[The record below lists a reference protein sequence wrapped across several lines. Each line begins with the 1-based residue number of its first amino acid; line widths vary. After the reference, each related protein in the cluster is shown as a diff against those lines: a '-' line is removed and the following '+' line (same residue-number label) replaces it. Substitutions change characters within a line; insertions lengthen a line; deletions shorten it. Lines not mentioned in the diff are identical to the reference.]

1 MWIIIRLLIGITFLA
16 AVEIYFIKKL
26 GLAFKNLF
34 PGFHQKQYKTIKRIF
49 LIWMN
54 IYPIILIAV
63 FVYFAITSEY
73 VIQPSSRIIDYLV
86 IYPFWIGFVLMVQT
100 TIYFIIIDLIKLIG
114 YLIIKKHKIVFLK
127 WQSVFNLLLISFFMV
142 YIPARVIYDY
152 NEVTVREVE
161 FKKQNLPQSLNNFK
175 IAFISDI
182 QADHY
187 TDDSRLENF
196 INIVNSLKPDLVLIA
211 GDLITTGPDYID
223 ISAKQVGRL
232 IAKYGVYSCVGD
244 HDNWAYRNDSK
255 RSINEITGA
264 LLKNNVEMIDNGK
277 RYINI
282 DDSFIGITFVT
293 NTYVERVQQKL
304 LDTLVSNTNEEL
316 KIFLTH
322 QPRPHLIEAARK
334 NNFDLYLAGH
344 THGGQIS
351 FLFPFVQLTPTLFE
365 TKYIQGDFW
374 FGDLPASGW
383 QAGMLMI
390 ITRGLG
396 MSIAP
401 LRYNSTPEVT
411 LITLQNIEEQISNI
425 K

>member
-1 MWIIIRLLIGITFLA
+1 MWIIIRLLIGIALLAVVEFYFL
-16 AVEIYFIKKL
+16 KKL
-26 GLAFKNLF
+26 SLAVKNLF
-34 PGFHQKQYKTIKRIF
+34 PAFHQKQYKIIKRIF
-49 LIWMN
+49 LVWMN
-54 IYPIILIAV
+54 FYPIILIAIY
-63 FVYFAITSEY
+63 VYFAITSEY
-73 VIQPSSRIIDYLV
+73 LTQPASKIIDYLV
-86 IYPFWIGFVLMVQT
+86 IYPFWVGFVLMVQT
-100 TIYFIIIDLIKLIG
+100 TIYFIIVDLVKLIS
-114 YLIIKKHKIVFLK
+114 YPIIKKHKTVFVK
-127 WQSVFNLLLISFFMV
+127 WLSVFILLLIGFFLI

-152 NEVTVREVE
+152 NEVSVREVE
-161 FKKQNLPQSLNNFK
+161 FKKETLPQSINNFK

-187 TDDSRLENF
+187 TDERRVENF
-196 INIVNSLKPDLVLIA
+196 INIINSLRPDLVLIA

-232 IAKYGVYSCVGD
+232 KAKYGIYSCIGD
-244 HDNWAYRNDSK
+244 HDNWAYRNNSRK
-255 RSINEITGA
+255 SINKITDA

-282 DDSFIGITFVT
+282 DGSSIGITFVT
-293 NTYVERVQQKL
+293 NTYVETVQPKM
-304 LDTLVSNTNEEL
+304 LDTLSSNNSGDL

-351 FLFPFVQLTPTLFE
+351 FVFPFVQLTPTLFE
-365 TKYIQGDFW
+365 TTYIQGDFW
-374 FGDLPASGW
+374 FDE
-383 QAGMLMI
+383 MLMI
-390 ITRGLG
+390 VTRGLG
-396 MSIAP
+396 MSLAP

-411 LITLQNIEEQISNI
+411 LITLQKKQVTNL